1 MDFKRY
7 LNPSKLYYDSKNKVL
22 YNRNEAGNYAW
33 AFYLTLHG
41 DDPLQGLLA
50 QGGSVVTQ
58 FRFDVSW
65 DYKARWNGVLAAY
78 ERTDTTWLFYH
89 KYFTLGCPMF

>member
-1 MDFKRY
+1 M
-7 LNPSKLYYDSKNKVL
+7 
-22 YNRNEAGNYAW
+22 
-33 AFYLTLHG
+33 
-41 DDPLQGLLA
+41 QGLLA

-58 FRFDVSW
+58 FRFDESW